1 MNIGVR
7 KTFAMPDGQEVT
19 IETGKLAKQAHG
31 SVVITMGGTMLLA
44 AVVSNEDA
52 KEGVDFLPLTVE
64 YQEKYGSAGRFP
76 GGFFKREARPSENE
90 ILICRLVDRIQPQK
104 FVAISSACIYP
115 QSATD
120 LITESMIGNNNYHP
134 SVKYSGMSKTWLLNT
149 METMDT
155 PWEYLVIS
163 NAYGPGEPLSFEK
176 SHFVG
181 SLFNKIKSST
191 GTINMLG
198 TGIAVRDFIY
208 IQDVAES
215 VCRYCELATTTQ
227 SPTNISTGQ
236 GTSISDITKT
246 ILNLVDPTLKLQWGS
261 EMDNGVL
268 HKILDNSKMYTDI
281 NFQPEVDLQTGLS
294 RTWDWI
300 KTL

>member
-1 MNIGVR
+1 MKALILGGTGFIGSNIVAQRPYWSWTVINSNNCDLLNARSVDAISG
-7 KTFAMPDGQEVT
+7 DYD
-19 IETGKLAKQAHG
+19 
-31 SVVITMGGTMLLA
+31 VVI
-44 AVVSNEDA
+44 D
-52 KEGVDFLPLTVE
+52 
-64 YQEKYGSAGRFP
+64 SAGFF
-76 GGFFKREARPSENE
+76 GGIVFNQQYGRELLYRNITMSAN
-90 ILICRLVDRIQPQK
+90 ICRLVDRIQPKK

-115 QSATD
+115 QTATD
-120 LITESMIGNNNYHP
+120 LITESMIGSDDYHS
-134 SVKYSGMSKTWLLNT
+134 SVKYSGMSKTWLLKT
-149 METMDT
+149 METMDI

-181 SLFNKIKSST
+181 SLFNKIRSST

-208 IQDVAES
+208 IRDVAES
-215 VCRYCELATTTQ
+215 ICRYCELATATQ
-227 SPTNISTGQ
+227 MPTNISTGQ

-246 ILNLVDPTLKLQWGS
+246 VVDLVDPTLKLHWGS
-261 EMDNGVL
+261 KMDNGVL

-281 NFQPEVDLQTGLS
+281 NFRPEVNLQTGLS
-294 RTWDWI
+294 HTWDWI

>member
-1 MNIGVR
+1 MKALILGGTGFIGRNIVARRPGWSW
-7 KTFAMPDGQEVT
+7 T
-19 IETGKLAKQAHG
+19 IINSNNCDLLDARAVEAISGNYD
-31 SVVITMGGTMLLA
+31 VVI
-44 AVVSNEDA
+44 D
-52 KEGVDFLPLTVE
+52 
-64 YQEKYGSAGRFP
+64 SAGFF
-76 GGFFKREARPSENE
+76 GGIVFNQQYGRELLYRNITMSAN
-90 ILICRLVDRIQPQK
+90 ICRLVDRIQPKK

-120 LITESMIGNNNYHP
+120 LITESMIGSDNYHP
-134 SVKYSGMSKTWLLNT
+134 SVKYSGMSKTWLLKA

-163 NAYGPGEPLSFEK
+163 NAYGPGEPLSFDK

-181 SLFNKIKSST
+181 SLFNKIKNST
-191 GTINMLG
+191 GVINMLG

-215 VCRYCELATTTQ
+215 VCRYCELETATQ
-227 SPTNISTGQ
+227 KPTNISTGI
-236 GTSISDITKT
+236 GTSIRDITKT
-246 ILNLVDPTLKLQWGS
+246 ILNLVDPALELAWGS

-268 HKILDNSKMYTDI
+268 HKILDNSKMSKDI
-281 NFQPEVDLQTGLS
+281 DFQPEVDLETGLAH
-294 RTWDWI
+294 TWNWI

>member
-1 MNIGVR
+1 MKVLILGGTGFVGSNIVAQRPNWSWTVINSNNCDLLNSNSVEAIVG
-7 KTFAMPDGQEVT
+7 DYD
-19 IETGKLAKQAHG
+19 
-31 SVVITMGGTMLLA
+31 VVI
-44 AVVSNEDA
+44 D
-52 KEGVDFLPLTVE
+52 
-64 YQEKYGSAGRFP
+64 SAGFF
-76 GGFFKREARPSENE
+76 GGIVFNQQYGRELLYRNITMSAN
-90 ILICRLVDRIQPQK
+90 ICRLVDRIQPKK

-120 LITESMIGNNNYHP
+120 LITESMIGSDNYHS
-134 SVKYSGMSKTWLLNT
+134 SVKYSGMSKTWLLKT
-149 METMDT
+149 METMSM

-163 NAYGPGEPLSFEK
+163 NAYGPGEPLSLEK

-181 SLFNKIKSST
+181 SLFNKIKNSS

-208 IQDVAES
+208 ITDVAES
-215 VCRYCELATTTQ
+215 VCRYCELDTATQ
-227 SPTNISTGQ
+227 KPTNISTGT
-236 GTSISDITKT
+236 GISIRDITQLV
-246 ILNLVDPTLKLQWGS
+246 LNLVDPKLKLNWGS

-281 NFQPEVDLQTGLS
+281 GFRPQVDLSTGLS

-300 KTL
+300 NTL

>member
-1 MNIGVR
+1 MKILILGGTGFIGSNIVR
-7 KTFAMPDGQEVT
+7 QRPDWSWTVINSNNCDLLSARSVDAISGDYD
-19 IETGKLAKQAHG
+19 
-31 SVVITMGGTMLLA
+31 VVI
-44 AVVSNEDA
+44 D
-52 KEGVDFLPLTVE
+52 
-64 YQEKYGSAGRFP
+64 SAGFF
-76 GGFFKREARPSENE
+76 GGIVFNQQYGRELLYRNITMSAN
-90 ILICRLVDRIQPQK
+90 ICRLVDRIRPKK

-115 QSATD
+115 QTATD
-120 LITESMIGNNNYHP
+120 LITESMIGSDNYHP
-134 SVKYSGMSKTWLLNT
+134 SVKYSGMSKTWLLKT
-149 METMDT
+149 METMDV

-181 SLFNKIKSST
+181 SLFNKIRNST

-215 VCRYCELATTTQ
+215 VCRYCELATATQ
-227 SPTNISTGQ
+227 KPTNISTGH
-236 GTSISDITKT
+236 GTTILDITKT
-246 ILNLVDPTLKLQWGS
+246 ILNLVDPALKLQWGS

-268 HKILDNSKMYTDI
+268 HKILDNSKMYKDI
-281 NFQPEVDLQTGLS
+281 NFQPEVDLPSGLAK
-294 RTWDWI
+294 TWDWI